1 MTHLRKN
8 VLTQQY
14 KRYPEMMP
22 VPALGQCYRL
32 YANCCIHAVVPNARQ
47 LIPAFIRRLHAPH
60 RYEAIMDII
69 HDVQIG
75 SIPIGHATHRIIY
88 GFCSK
93 AASKLSGVRYHPG
106 SLVKY
111 SG

>member
-1 MTHLRKN
+1 MTNLRKN
-8 VLTQQY
+8 ALTKQY

-22 VPALGQCYRL
+22 VPALGQCSRL

-47 LIPAFIRRLHAPH
+47 LILASIRRLHAPH

-69 HDVQIG
+69 HDVQIR
-75 SIPIGHATHRIIY
+75 SIPICHATHRIIY
-88 GFCSK
+88 GFCSN
-93 AASKLSGVRYHPG
+93 AASKLSGLRHHPG

>member
-14 KRYPEMMP
+14 KWYPEMMP
-22 VPALGQCYRL
+22 IPALGQCSRL
-32 YANCCIHAVVPNARQ
+32 YANCC
-47 LIPAFIRRLHAPH
+47 
-60 RYEAIMDII
+60 I

-75 SIPIGHATHRIIY
+75 SIPICHATDRIIY

-93 AASKLSGVRYHPG
+93 AASKLSGVRHHPG